1 MSDSD
6 QRPRILY
13 TAEATVSGGRRGHGV
28 TSDGVVE
35 VDFTS
40 PKELGGDG
48 ARGTNPEQLFAL
60 GFAACWENAMLG
72 IARRKG
78 VDVED
83 ATVTAR
89 VGIGRIESGRLG
101 LAVELVITL
110 PSLPDRAAA
119 QALIDEAEQRCPYS
133 NAVRGNVE
141 VTLTL
146 L

>member
-1 MSDSD
+1 MTEMDH
-6 QRPRILY
+6 PRILY
-13 TAEATVSGGRRGHGV
+13 TAEATVTGGRRGHGA

-40 PKELGGDG
+40 PTELGGDG
-48 ARGTNPEQLFAL
+48 ARETNPEQLFAL
-60 GFAACWENAMLG
+60 GFGACWENAMLG

-78 VDVED
+78 MDVED
-83 ATVTAR
+83 AVVTAR

-101 LAVELVITL
+101 LAVELLIKL
-110 PSLPDRAAA
+110 PSLQDREQA

>member
-1 MSDSD
+1 MSESE

-13 TAEATVSGGRRGHGV
+13 TAEATVRGGRRGHGA
-28 TSDGVVE
+28 TSDGVLE

-40 PKELGGDG
+40 PTELGGDG

-60 GFAACWENAMLG
+60 GFGACWESAMLG

-78 VDVED
+78 LEVED
-83 ATVTAR
+83 AVVTAR
-89 VGIGRIESGRLG
+89 VGIGPIAAGRFG
-101 LAVELVITL
+101 LAVELRISL
-110 PSLPDRAAA
+110 PSITDREQA
-119 QALIDEAEQRCPYS
+119 QALIAEAEQRCPYS

>member
-1 MSDSD
+1 MDH
-6 QRPRILY
+6 PRILY
-13 TAEATVSGGRRGHGV
+13 TAEATVTGGRRGHGA

-40 PKELGGDG
+40 PTELGGDG
-48 ARGTNPEQLFAL
+48 ARGTTPEQLFAL
-60 GFAACWENAMLG
+60 GFGACWETEMLG

-78 VDVED
+78 MDVED
-83 ATVTAR
+83 AVVTAR

-101 LAVELVITL
+101 LAVELIISL
-110 PSLPDRAAA
+110 PSLQDREQA
-119 QALIDEAEQRCPYS
+119 QALIAEAEQRCPYS

-146 L
+146 R

>member
-1 MSDSD
+1 MSEID

-13 TAEATVSGGRRGHGV
+13 TAEATVTGGRRGHGA

-60 GFAACWENAMLG
+60 GFGACWENAMLG

-78 VDVED
+78 LDVED
-83 ATVTAR
+83 AVVTAR

-101 LAVELVITL
+101 LAVELRIKL
-110 PSLPDRAAA
+110 PSLPDRDAAE
-119 QALIDEAEQRCPYS
+119 ALIAEAEQRCPYS